1 MDLDKM
7 LTKLQFNV
15 SIVIMQLCLDKR
27 DKDCCEE
34 YITYSNKL
42 FSLNF
47 VLSLDLFIRES
58 ANAVPTIRNCTPEF
72 PTFGGIA

>member
-15 SIVIMQLCLDKR
+15 SIVIMQLFLDKR

-34 YITYSNKL
+34 YITYSNK
-42 FSLNF
+42 
-47 VLSLDLFIRES
+47 
-58 ANAVPTIRNCTPEF
+58 
-72 PTFGGIA
+72 